1 MMEQPF
7 LLDDQRLLAE
17 CRIETYRASGPGG
30 QKRNKTSSAVR
41 ISHPASGLS
50 AVATESRSQHRNKSQ
65 AFQRLRYQL
74 ALNFRQSVPEDQT
87 IMLAGAGLDTTVKM
101 KDYLLVMSRVLDV
114 LQSANWSVSKA
125 GVRLGVSTGQIVGF
139 LRADPK
145 LGAYVNQQRGK
156 VGLRSLIG

>member
-1 MMEQPF
+1 MVEQLF
-7 LLDDQRLLAE
+7 QLDVQRLLAE
-17 CRIETYRASGPGG
+17 CRVETYRASGPGG

-50 AVATESRSQHRNKSQ
+50 AVATESRSQHRNK
-65 AFQRLRYQL
+65 ALALQRLRYQL
-74 ALNFRQSVPEDQT
+74 ALHFRQPVAKDQT
-87 IMLAGAGLDTTVKM
+87 IALAGAGLDATAKM

-114 LQSANWSVSKA
+114 LQSAGWSVSA
-125 GVRLGVSTGQIVGF
+125 AASRLGSSTGQIVGF

-156 VGLRSLIG
+156 VGLRNLIG